1 MAETFGIVS
10 FDEWIEQNNHKSLP
24 VGILDKIRND
34 TWIKFCASP
43 TILDE
48 DVAVLAAH
56 VFIGTYDQLIGALET
71 GSFAYIYQVNARDG
85 NLYDVRGNQR

>member
-48 DVAVLAAH
+48 DVPFLMEH
-56 VFIGTYDQLIGALET
+56 MLIGTEDQLIGALET
-71 GSFAYIYQVNARDG
+71 VSFSYIYQIIGLQG
-85 NLYDVRGNQR
+85 NLYAIRGIPR